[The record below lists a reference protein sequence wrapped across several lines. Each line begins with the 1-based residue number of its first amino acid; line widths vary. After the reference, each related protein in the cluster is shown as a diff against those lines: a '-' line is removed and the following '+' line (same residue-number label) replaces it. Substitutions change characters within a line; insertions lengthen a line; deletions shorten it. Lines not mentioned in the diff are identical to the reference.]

1 MNPVML
7 GILEQARTLTQF
19 SPEDEEVLR
28 EASEALLPLGD
39 EVKKVFYDVLFGY
52 EPTVEVFRNLSQS
65 RFEREAT
72 LKKWFEL
79 TFSGHYD
86 DKFWEWQWFVGL
98 VHIQHHVSH
107 AFMLSMMTR
116 VQALLLRK
124 CMELFEEASAERVF
138 SAILRL
144 TSCIAIFMVEGYH
157 QQFLDAI
164 DRAGLRKSLV
174 DRLVTN
180 EVRDMVKDFRKST

>member
-1 MNPVML
+1 ML
-7 GILEQARTLTQF
+7 NRYWYLGFCFLQL
-19 SPEDEEVLR
+19 L
-28 EASEALLPLGD
+28 ALPWSVYFKAL
-39 EVKKVFYDVLFGY
+39 
-52 EPTVEVFRNLSQS
+52 VEKL
-65 RFEREAT
+65 
-72 LKKWFEL
+72 
-79 TFSGHYD
+79 
-86 DKFWEWQWFVGL
+86 
-98 VHIQHHVSH
+98 
-107 AFMLSMMTR
+107 
-116 VQALLLRK
+116 ALLLRK

-180 EVRDMVKDFRKST
+180 EVRDMVRDFRKGP